1 MRDIGKNI
9 RQLRT
14 RKNMTQ
20 DELAQ
25 KLFVTRQT
33 VSNYENGKS
42 RPDVEM
48 LDRIAQMLE
57 TDIVT
62 LIYGPTA
69 KKIPGVVF
77 ACGAAVVVGIL
88 LLIAN
93 ANAGK
98 LTNQSF
104 EIGMLSKALFIL
116 GPMYFVFLGW
126 LASGLIGLAM
136 KWKPKDSKVL
146 RWAGCVLAGLLVIWF
161 LMMVLHFFGQHIG
174 WIYKVVYGLYVFCY
188 RIQIPHYL
196 IYLFPGAAL
205 WFLVIP
211 KHK

>member
-1 MRDIGKNI
+1 
-9 RQLRT
+9 
-14 RKNMTQ
+14 MTQ

-77 ACGAAVVVGIL
+77 ACGAAV
-88 LLIAN
+88 
-93 ANAGK
+93 
-98 LTNQSF
+98 NQRNVPYCSA
-104 EIGMLSKALFIL
+104 LSA
-116 GPMYFVFLGW
+116 
-126 LASGLIGLAM
+126 
-136 KWKPKDSKVL
+136 
-146 RWAGCVLAGLLVIWF
+146 
-161 LMMVLHFFGQHIG
+161 
-174 WIYKVVYGLYVFCY
+174 Y
-188 RIQIPHYL
+188 RIDDEY
-196 IYLFPGAAL
+196 
-205 WFLVIP
+205 
-211 KHK
+211 

>member
-1 MRDIGKNI
+1 
-9 RQLRT
+9 
-14 RKNMTQ
+14 MTQ

-98 LTNQSF
+98 LANQSF

-161 LMMVLHFFGQHIG
+161 LMMVLHFFRAA
-174 WIYKVVYGLYVFCY
+174 Y
-188 RIQIPHYL
+188 RMDLQGGIRAVCVLLSYPNSA
-196 IYLFPGAAL
+196 LFDLSVSWCSVMVSGNSET
-205 WFLVIP
+205 
-211 KHK
+211 